1 MNLTP
6 PHQFWYAIAGQRD
19 FKVVLSDKLTFP
31 SSIKARNLKKG
42 DNDGDQNVRGSQVL
56 TLKLAW
62 GGGGDTVRLRGMHF
76 PEAATVAFTAQGKDS
91 PFPGSRVRAGLE
103 MVG

>member
-1 MNLTP
+1 M
-6 PHQFWYAIAGQRD
+6 
-19 FKVVLSDKLTFP
+19 
-31 SSIKARNLKKG
+31 
-42 DNDGDQNVRGSQVL
+42 

-62 GGGGDTVRLRGMHF
+62 GGVGDTVRLRGMHF